1 MLRDRLVVVT
11 VLILALTVASRGT
24 VQGQPKVNAEE
35 FIVPTREDF
44 LRGLKL
50 EQPELAAVKAAL
62 DRGDVAAAGKAYIA
76 HFRARD
82 ISLALFKP
90 WDTLTP
96 NPEYDTKFADNCLAG
111 HLVVWLNRY
120 DVPET
125 GINWYEGSLSS
136 LTNMPFFKGMR
147 WAIFNTREP
156 KYVRWC
162 VDYFRQY
169 AEAYPI
175 EEFIGKSS
183 AEGYDYDNTDLV
195 TRPWYWGPLPARILT
210 VAETLM
216 LIREYP
222 EVTDDEL
229 LDILQR
235 VYQETAFL
243 LTQIPHEVET
253 GHNGA
258 PGQIR
263 AVAASCAVLKDF
275 AATDEWMERDR
286 ELLAQFIGNAF
297 YPDGW
302 YKEMCTPYSVSVARE
317 LQYLAAALFDKGGV
331 AAMRDSFT
339 PMVTSLAGLSN
350 PLGVIPTFGDNNLSK
365 PLSYYVNEDIAKG
378 LDLPWLEPLMNGTED
393 PLPPFTVWPVPGQEQ
408 WCGYYAMR
416 SGWDRDAK
424 YMMLDCGPWGICHV
438 HGDKL
443 SFVLMA
449 YGTYFIIDPHG
460 TKYTATSPDDF
471 ISRQEPS
478 FLHNNITVDGVDEFY
493 GTKTD
498 GKYLANGPLVTD
510 EPLQNRWEHGA
521 EYSLFEGS
529 YSFAPIKPVDWTR
542 RIVFADK
549 SYWLL
554 QDVLSGEQET
564 AVIERNFQFEHDVK
578 IEFDGNTTIATA
590 PNGAKLLL
598 VPLSGELK
606 PQLTIGDKTPHTT
619 YFYDATPRTEKW
631 GEQGRKNSH
640 GRGWTAYKMQ
650 YLMPAPAVTYV
661 GEVRLPEMLTMALVP
676 IAPDGDVS
684 QCPQIVER
692 ATGEAT
698 TWSLPVQDGVLEF
711 STSVEECHILKP

>member
-96 NPEYDTKFADNCLAG
+96 NPEYDTIFADNCLAG
-111 HLVVWLNRY
+111 HLVLWLNSY

>member
-1 MLRDRLVVVT
+1 MSRICIVT
-11 VLILALTVASRGT
+11 MVAFCILTAMTSAMAG
-24 VQGQPKVNAEE
+24 GPPKVKAEE

-44 LRGLKL
+44 LRKLKL

-62 DRGDVAAAGKAYIA
+62 DKGDIEAAGKAYVA
-76 HFRARD
+76 HFRTTD
-82 ISLALFKP
+82 IAFALFEP
-90 WDTLTP
+90 WETMTP
-96 NPEYDTKFADNCLAG
+96 KPEYDTKFADNCLAG
-111 HLVVWLNRY
+111 HLAVWLNSY

-136 LTNMPFFKGMR
+136 LTNVPFFKGMR

-169 AEAYPI
+169 MEAYPI

-195 TRPWYWGPLPARILT
+195 TRPWYWGTLPARILT
-210 VAETLM
+210 VAETLT

-222 EVTDDEL
+222 EVSDEEL
-229 LDILQR
+229 LEILQR
-235 VYQETAFL
+235 MYQETAFL
-243 LTQIPHEVET
+243 LTQIPHEVES

-286 ELLAQFIGNAF
+286 ELLAQFIENAF

-302 YKEMCTPYSVSVARE
+302 YRELCTPYSVSVARQ
-317 LQYLAAALFDKGGV
+317 LQYLAAALCDTDGV

-350 PLGVIPTFGDNNLSK
+350 PLGVVPTFGDNNLSK

-378 LDLPWLEPLMNGTED
+378 LDLPWLEPLMHGTEG

-408 WCGYYAMR
+408 WCGFYAMR
-416 SGWDRDAK
+416 SSWDKDAK

-449 YGTYFIIDPHG
+449 YGAYFIIDPHG

-471 ISRQEPS
+471 ISRQETS
-478 FLHNNITVDGVDEFY
+478 FLHNSITVDGVDLFY
-493 GTKTD
+493 YTRAD
-498 GKYLANGPLVTD
+498 GKILPNGPLVTD
-510 EPLQNRWEHGA
+510 EPLKNRWEHG
-521 EYSLFEGS
+521 EKYSLFEGS
-529 YSFAPIKPVDWTR
+529 YNFAPIKPVNWTR
-542 RIVFADK
+542 RILFADK

-564 AVIERNFQFEHDVK
+564 AAIERNFQFEHDVK
-578 IEFDGNTTIATA
+578 IEFEGNTTIATA

-598 VPLSGELK
+598 VPLTGDLK

-619 YFYDATPRTEKW
+619 YFYDGTPRTAKW
-631 GEQGRKNSH
+631 GEKGRKNSH
-640 GRGWTAYKMQ
+640 GRGWTAYRMQ

-661 GEVRLPEMLTMALVP
+661 GEVKLPEMLTMALIP
-676 IAPDGDVS
+676 LSPDEDVS
-684 QCPQIVER
+684 QCPKIVEK
-692 ATGEAT
+692 AAGAAT
-698 TWSLPVQDGVLEF
+698 TWSLPVKERVLQF
-711 STSVEECHILKP
+711 VTSIDECHIVKP